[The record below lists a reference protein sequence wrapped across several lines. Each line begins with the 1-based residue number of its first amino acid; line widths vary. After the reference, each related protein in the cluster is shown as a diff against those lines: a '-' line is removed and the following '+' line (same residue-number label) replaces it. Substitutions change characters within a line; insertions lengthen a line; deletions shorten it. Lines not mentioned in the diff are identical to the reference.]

1 LEHIHNN
8 FIKLRVSPGKVPK
21 KLKKTLKKT
30 WHVFSPF
37 SRV

>member
-1 LEHIHNN
+1 MLVMALDGTLEHIHNN

-30 WHVFSPF
+30 
-37 SRV
+37 